1 MSVNRFK
8 EAQSSV
14 QTKNTDLKEHGNFKL
29 VQAGKPDCVH
39 DSGTTLMVFL
49 EAFAGKKRQ
58 TSCSFFFFN
67 VYYLFITITK
77 TETLIYAH

>member
-29 VQAGKPDCVH
+29 VQAGKLDCVH

-58 TSCSFFFFN
+58 TCFR
-67 VYYLFITITK
+67 T
-77 TETLIYAH
+77 